1 VDGGGTGGL
10 SLSLSLLGD
19 FCLLMDRSIGCSSAE
34 LLGNLLEVEGEIMA
48 VEESEGG
55 SCVVVEGR

>member
-10 SLSLSLLGD
+10 SLSLLGA

-48 VEESEGG
+48 VEESKGG

>member
-1 VDGGGTGGL
+1 MDGGGTGGL
-10 SLSLSLLGD
+10 SLLVN

-48 VEESEGG
+48 VEESKGG

>member
-1 VDGGGTGGL
+1 
-10 SLSLSLLGD
+10 
-19 FCLLMDRSIGCSSAE
+19 MDRSIGCSSAE

-48 VEESEGG
+48 VEESKGG